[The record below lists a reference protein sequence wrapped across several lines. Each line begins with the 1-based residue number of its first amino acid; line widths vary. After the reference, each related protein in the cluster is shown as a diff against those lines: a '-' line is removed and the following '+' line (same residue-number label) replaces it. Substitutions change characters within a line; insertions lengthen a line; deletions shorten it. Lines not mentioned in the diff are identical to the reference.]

1 MNWFY
6 HSFTIHRQCHMF
18 LHHTC
23 QSVFKPR
30 QWLHVTTMITIFF
43 ASIICDYVINVQ
55 NGVHQAVGVLTW
67 GSINRGME
75 AMEANFLVS
84 FHFVSHPKRC
94 GKLRGFGGKPGIL
107 WSMQHMR
114 FWILRMWVCFIV
126 FLDRRSRSAQSVW
139 AHLCWFKAK
148 SCLLQ
153 YFCPFRASTQKSA
166 KVCMVPWLEE
176 NTSTSGYAYLT
187 YIDCDEASFARLDQY
202 LGPWQRAW
210 QGQPMHWCWQWAIRR
225 PCKIQ
230 Q

>member
-1 MNWFY
+1 MSHVSSSY
-6 HSFTIHRQCHMF
+6 G
-18 LHHTC
+18 
-23 QSVFKPR
+23 QSVFKPN
-30 QWLHVTTMITIFF
+30 QWLHVTTMITNF
-43 ASIICDYVINVQ
+43 ICIKSSVIMLSMFRMGCTKQYVFWHEDPSTEEWKQWRRIS
-55 NGVHQAVGVLTW
+55 W
-67 GSINRGME
+67 
-75 AMEANFLVS
+75 
-84 FHFVSHPKRC
+84 SHST
-94 GKLRGFGGKPGIL
+94 LYL
-107 WSMQHMR
+107 
-114 FWILRMWVCFIV
+114 ILRDVESCG
-126 FLDRRSRSAQSVW
+126 AW

-166 KVCMVPWLEE
+166 EVCMVPWLEE
-176 NTSTSGYAYLT
+176 NTSASGYAYLT